1 MRSVFASKRNAI
13 LTGLLVGLGVLICL
27 GIMGAA
33 VRTSQNELIEKVE
46 ILEDPTAALTVDQI
60 KKGAFRPANRVI
72 LIGYTSS
79 AFWIRLHVRPVPDQD
94 DYKLTVRPTS
104 LDEITLYVPEPA
116 EPSGWRVTYAGGL
129 NRLIDPHLRFSSRA
143 LRINPAMD
151 GGVYLVRVA
160 SKGAL
165 GVEVSALL
173 EADADRVTLMRDM
186 FQISYLCL
194 MLALMIWAIRLALLT
209 DEILLWLFA
218 AMQAAWITHNI
229 IHFGYADVFI
239 PIKAADSLYMANRGL
254 VILASILTTTF
265 HRTMLARFAP
275 PRLSLMLLDAL
286 YLIYATSIILFFSK
300 QFSLALGL
308 NAIAIG
314 VGPLLL
320 LVNVFTARQNAPP
333 GLLTLKVIYS
343 LFNLALSSW
352 VLIFAG
358 LWQGST
364 YAQWALFTY
373 GLASGALMGSFLLS
387 LSRHMLTEAEQA
399 KSLNIQLE
407 MRTQLEHAHNLSLMK
422 FIDMLTHETKN
433 AMAVISLSSAT
444 PSFGPRQLTRVNVA
458 ISNLTSVIERCSQ
471 ALRMDMRDQVVTS
484 EPCVPASILREL
496 CQANPSSGRIQL
508 TAQPDTLLHSDPVLL
523 KVIFGNLIEN
533 ALKYSP
539 PDSVVHVTMQP
550 TTADQ
555 QVIWFENDAGS
566 AGLPDPAH
574 VFEKYYRSSRAMSQI
589 GSGIGLYLVQGLA
602 QNLGGGILYE
612 PEGGRARFRLWL
624 PC

>member
-1 MRSVFASKRNAI
+1 
-13 LTGLLVGLGVLICL
+13 
-27 GIMGAA
+27 MGAA

-239 PIKAADSLYMANRGL
+239 PIKAADSLYMSNRGL

-308 NAIAIG
+308 NAIAIV
-314 VGPLLL
+314 VGQCIHGAAKRPARIVNAESDLLF
-320 LVNVFTARQNAPP
+320 V
-333 GLLTLKVIYS
+333 
-343 LFNLALSSW
+343 
-352 VLIFAG
+352 
-358 LWQGST
+358 
-364 YAQWALFTY
+364 
-373 GLASGALMGSFLLS
+373 
-387 LSRHMLTEAEQA
+387 
-399 KSLNIQLE
+399 
-407 MRTQLEHAHNLSLMK
+407 
-422 FIDMLTHETKN
+422 
-433 AMAVISLSSAT
+433 
-444 PSFGPRQLTRVNVA
+444 
-458 ISNLTSVIERCSQ
+458 
-471 ALRMDMRDQVVTS
+471 
-484 EPCVPASILREL
+484 
-496 CQANPSSGRIQL
+496 
-508 TAQPDTLLHSDPVLL
+508 
-523 KVIFGNLIEN
+523 
-533 ALKYSP
+533 
-539 PDSVVHVTMQP
+539 
-550 TTADQ
+550 
-555 QVIWFENDAGS
+555 
-566 AGLPDPAH
+566 
-574 VFEKYYRSSRAMSQI
+574 
-589 GSGIGLYLVQGLA
+589 
-602 QNLGGGILYE
+602 
-612 PEGGRARFRLWL
+612 
-624 PC
+624 